1 MSDFTQDFAYRN
13 INRDDIAEIKATK
26 WLDDNKKSYRIIGF
40 NSKGGKIPSRQWFRL
55 CPFLRKMPDILVFG
69 FTGNYLLEVKGCKV
83 NVHLK
88 LVDLVEYAKW
98 DALQTL
104 YIFIY
109 STTKDSI
116 YIMSL
121 KALLK
126 QASVTGFSTG
136 KFNDNNLQYIS
147 IPVKNLTR
155 YKKSNNEIVIF

>member
-1 MSDFTQDFAYRN
+1 MSDFTDGDFAFRN
-13 INRDDIAEIKATK
+13 KPNKKDVAEIKAQT
-26 WLDDNKKSYRIIGF
+26 WLDDNKISYRIIGF
-40 NSKGGKIPSRQWFRL
+40 NTKGGKIPSRQWFKL
-55 CPFLRKMPDILVFG
+55 CPFLRKMPDILVLDY
-69 FTGNYLLEVKGCKV
+69 TGNYLLEVKGCQN

-98 DALQTL
+98 DALQAL

-126 QASVTGFSTG
+126 QASVKGFSTG
-136 KFNDNNLQYIS
+136 NFNDNDLQYIS
-147 IPVKNLTR
+147 TPVENLTR
-155 YKKSNNEIVIF
+155 YKKE